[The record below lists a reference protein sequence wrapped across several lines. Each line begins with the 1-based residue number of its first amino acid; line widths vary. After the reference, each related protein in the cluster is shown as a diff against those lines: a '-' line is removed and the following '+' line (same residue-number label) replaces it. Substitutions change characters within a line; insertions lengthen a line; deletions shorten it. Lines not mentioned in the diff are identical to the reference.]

1 MLNGISERMLVSHY
15 ENDYG
20 TAVRSLNEIREE
32 LADLDL
38 ATARGYRVR
47 ALKREEHAAMGSVAL
62 HELYFAN
69 LGGDGRMTNSM
80 STALAEDFGC
90 VDAWRKEFI
99 ASARS
104 LRGGSGWVLLSY
116 SRRDRRLYNQIA
128 LDHAGVLVDAMPI
141 LTLDMYEHAY
151 HLDFGANAAAYI
163 DAFMRNVD
171 WKVVGAR
178 LAEVMGAV
186 APSQEGDGGT
196 VRSAKELSAD
206 FDLAAINRLNL
217 PSITVEEFSAE
228 VTQRD
233 RAQIIDARP
242 AHYFSRN
249 SDMMK
254 GAMWRH
260 PTHVEEWVK
269 ELSTEEPVFVYC
281 AYGFHRLQR
290 HRRALRSR
298 LRRQVPPRRP
308 LGLVRGG
315 RRANLGPTGVSP
327 PGRFTYT
334 LSRTLHQMQ
343 PQRGESI

>member
-1 MLNGISERMLVSHY
+1 MRQTIAPIPIRPWMLNGISERMLVSHY

-38 ATARGYRVR
+38 ATARTYRVR

-80 STALAEDFGC
+80 SAALAENFGS

-116 SRRDRRLYNQIA
+116 SRRDRQLYSQIA
-128 LDHAGVLVDAMPI
+128 LDHTGVLVDAMPI
-141 LTLDMYEHAY
+141 LVLDMYEHAY
-151 HLDFGANAAAYI
+151 HMDFGANTTAYI

-178 LAEVMGAV
+178 LAEAMGEA
-186 APSQEGDGGT
+186 APNLEADGGAA
-196 VRSAKELSAD
+196 RSVKELSAD
-206 FDLAAINRLNL
+206 FDLAAISRLNL
-217 PSITVEEFSAE
+217 PSVTVEELSAT

-233 RAQIIDARP
+233 RAQIIDERP
-242 AHYFSRN
+242 AHYFSGN
-249 SDMMK
+249 NDMMRD
-254 GAMWRH
+254 AIW
-260 PTHVEEWVK
+260 
-269 ELSTEEPVFVYC
+269 
-281 AYGFHRLQR
+281 
-290 HRRALRSR
+290 
-298 LRRQVPPRRP
+298 
-308 LGLVRGG
+308 
-315 RRANLGPTGVSP
+315 
-327 PGRFTYT
+327 
-334 LSRTLHQMQ
+334 
-343 PQRGESI
+343 